1 MTREDILKLFPTA
14 TEEQIKSILGK
25 HHEEVS
31 AEKAKNKASAENEA
45 TIAELRKQLED
56 LQNKD
61 LSDTD
66 KLQKQI
72 DDLTK
77 QNQAANNTI
86 KNMELKNS
94 LLGKGISAEDAD
106 KFIEGLKADKFDAG
120 ILEGMINNAIAA
132 KEKSDLKNTPNLGGA
147 NGGDSKSDAEKL
159 VAGIYSSDKKQQDI
173 LSNYI
178 K

>member
-1 MTREDILKLFPTA
+1 MTREVILKLFPTA
-14 TEEQIKSILGK
+14 TEEQITALLNQ
-25 HHEEVS
+25 HHEELN
-31 AEKAKNKASAENEA
+31 AEKAKNKSNAENES

-56 LQNKD
+56 IQNKD
-61 LSDTD
+61 LSDAE

-77 QNQAANNTI
+77 KNQIAESTI

-106 KFIEGLKADKFDAG
+106 KFIEGMKADKFDAG
-120 ILEGMINNAIAA
+120 ILETMINNAVAA
-132 KEKSDLKNTPNLGGA
+132 KEQADLKKTPNLGGT
-147 NGGDSKSDAEKL
+147 NGGDNKSDAEKMVEGL
-159 VAGIYSSDKKQQDI
+159 FSSDDQPKDI
-173 LSNYI
+173 LSHY